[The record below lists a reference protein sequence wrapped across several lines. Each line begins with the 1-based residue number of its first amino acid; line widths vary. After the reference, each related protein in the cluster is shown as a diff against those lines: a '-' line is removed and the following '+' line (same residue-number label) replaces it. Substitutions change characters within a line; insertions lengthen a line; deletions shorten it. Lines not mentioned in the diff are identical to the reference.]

1 MAEYAVYTK
10 IKTDALLS
18 AKQDKLIAGSN
29 IHINGTTISSVDTKY
44 AVATPTTA
52 GLLSASDKKKIDA
65 LSTTYAPIA
74 KGVTITLDGESG
86 IITFTQ

>member
-1 MAEYAVYTK
+1 MTEYTVYTK
-10 IKTDALLS
+10 IKTDTLLS
-18 AKQDKLIAGSN
+18 AKQDKLIAGNN

-44 AVATPTTA
+44 DVATPTTE

-74 KGVTITLDGESG
+74 KGVTITLDAKEG
-86 IITFTQ
+86 IINFTQ